1 MRVLLVEPL
10 KHPRPVEI
18 PHTLEAMQELV
29 GGYISA
35 SYYWDDPVALVADDD
50 GLAKT
55 DRMLNRAIDEYSAI
69 RGNFF
74 LCGLSRDDFA
84 DLPDSLMEKYRR
96 LFWYPEVFIP
106 TNAGIVVLR
115 LGEEIG

>member
-1 MRVLLVEPL
+1 M
-10 KHPRPVEI
+10 
-18 PHTLEAMQELV
+18 
-29 GGYISA
+29 
-35 SYYWDDPVALVADDD
+35 ADDD

-55 DRMLNRAIDEYSAI
+55 DRLLNRAIDEYSAI

-84 DLPDSLMEKYRR
+84 DLPDGLMEKYRK

-106 TNAGIVVLR
+106 TDVGLVVVR
-115 LGEEIG
+115 IDREDG

>member
-1 MRVLLVEPL
+1 MKVLLVEPL

-29 GGYISA
+29 GGYITV
-35 SYYWDDPVALVADDD
+35 SYYWDDPVALVTDDD
-50 GLAKT
+50 GLFKT
-55 DRMLNRAIDEYSAI
+55 DRLLNRVIDEYSAI

-74 LCGLSRDDFA
+74 LCGLSRDNFA
-84 DLPDSLMEKYRR
+84 SLPDGLMEKYRR
-96 LFWYPEVFIP
+96 LFWYPEVFFP
-106 TNAGIVVLR
+106 TGTGFVVLR